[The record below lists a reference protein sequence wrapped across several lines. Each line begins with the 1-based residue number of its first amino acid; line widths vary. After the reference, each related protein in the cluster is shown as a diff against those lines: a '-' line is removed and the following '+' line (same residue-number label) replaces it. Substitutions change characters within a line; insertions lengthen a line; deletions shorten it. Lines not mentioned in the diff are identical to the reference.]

1 MPSVD
6 ELHAQILAGSRRALA
21 KAITLLESAR
31 VEDRH
36 SADTLLGKLMAEPRD
51 SIRIG
56 VSGPPGVGKSTF
68 IETFGQKLLAD
79 GASLAILAIDPS
91 SPVSGGS
98 ILGDRT
104 RMETLSRHERV
115 FIRPSPAGRTLGGVA
130 RHTREAIVACEKA
143 GYGIVIVETVGVGQ
157 SEFVAASM
165 VDVFLMLHQ
174 PNSGDDLQG
183 IKRGILE
190 LADLVAI
197 TKADGDSL
205 AAAKLARSQLEQAL
219 MTARIPG
226 QWLPPVLLTSA
237 LTGSGMD
244 DLKKALLDFLEQQ
257 KTSGAHTTRR
267 REQAKRWLHDELGAQ
282 LLEALHTDKA
292 LAAKL
297 RGIEAK
303 VVAGKLTGN
312 AAARS
317 LIQGLLTRS

>member
-1 MPSVD
+1 VPSVD
-6 ELHAQILAGSRRALA
+6 ELHARILAGNRRALA

-31 VEDRH
+31 ADDRQ
-36 SADTLLGKLMAEPRD
+36 SADALLGKLMAEPRD
-51 SIRIG
+51 AVRIG
-56 VSGPPGVGKSTF
+56 ISGPPGVGKSTF
-68 IETFGQKLLAD
+68 IEAFGQKLLAD

-205 AAAKLARSQLEQAL
+205 PAAKLAQSQLEQAL

-237 LTGSGMD
+237 LTGNGMD
-244 DLKKALLDFLEQQ
+244 DVKKTLLAFLQQ
-257 KTSGAHTTRR
+257 QTTSGAHAARR

-297 RGIEAK
+297 RGIEAE

-317 LIQGLLTRS
+317 LIQGLFTRI